1 MGLCLCLGYCLC
13 LCLGHCMCL
22 GLCLGFGRFGLGV
35 GLGLGLICESCCMT
49 VNHDTSPNLEHIA
62 ILIISME
69 HLQDLQEKI
78 EEARQR
84 SHRPGS
90 EIALTKICSLL
101 REVESELSNLLHGGD
116 TE

>member
-1 MGLCLCLGYCLC
+1 MSLGL
-13 LCLGHCMCL
+13 CL
-22 GLCLGFGRFGLGV
+22 GLCLGLGLGLGV
-35 GLGLGLICESCCMT
+35 GLGLGLICENCCMT
-49 VNHDTSPNLEHIA
+49 DNHDTSPNLEHIA